1 MNRLRLA
8 LLFGICSGALAL
20 ACASVPKLPP
30 KASPDEVEV
39 FYPGTM
45 PTEEFKALATLQESD
60 DLSVPDEELIARLRR
75 RAAEL
80 GADALLIRAIR
91 RTTEGEVG
99 VDLNRPEEKIVEAV
113 AVYYPARHTPQG
125 T

>member
-1 MNRLRLA
+1 MTRLRLGFF
-8 LLFGICSGALAL
+8 FGICSGALAL

-39 FYPGTM
+39 FFPGTM
-45 PTEEFKALATLQESD
+45 PTEEFKALATLRESA
-60 DLSVPDEELIARLRR
+60 DLGVSDEVLIARLRR

-80 GADALLIRAIR
+80 GADALLIRTIR
-91 RTTEGEVG
+91 RTAEGEVG
-99 VDLNRPEEKIVEAV
+99 VDLNRPDEKIVEAV
-113 AVYYPARHTPQG
+113 AVYYPARRTSQG